1 MQTNDEIE
9 TAVIGSLRDLAD
21 LYDLECPSD
30 LSGSS
35 IPMAEVG
42 GMDSLHAIELIV
54 DISARLG
61 ITVDNNVFWDKK
73 GKLRTVKDA
82 VAYLH
87 GHQKE
92 AKAKG

>member
-1 MQTNDEIE
+1 MQTKDEIE
-9 TAVIGSLRDLAD
+9 SAVIDALRGVAD
-21 LYDLECPSD
+21 LYDLECPAD

-35 IPMAEVG
+35 VPMAEVG

-73 GKLRTVKDA
+73 GKLRTVEDA
-82 VAYLH
+82 VDYLH